1 MVAAKPPGTGAKPKV
16 NIKLGMIVHCQA
28 MRTVRRSM
36 GDPSGDTAAGKDPFR
51 RAFVWLAAITL
62 LAFILSA
69 LYEPHADLSLFF
81 LHRQDRWLLFG
92 ASLLLIICFW
102 QLPARHEPMVGSLRV
117 AIAAAGCMAL
127 IAFAGHYWILSGYDM
142 SRDEQMAT
150 FDAVVFGR
158 RGVAALLPELWRAHS
173 DVLNTVF
180 MYRADPRA
188 AWISDYLPLN
198 AALRAIVGAFAT
210 PALTGPLMTLI
221 GGLALWSCAR
231 RIWPEDR
238 EPAVVGL
245 LLYIGSAQILA
256 NGMTA
261 YAMPGHLAL
270 NLVWL
275 RLFLQRRIWSDAMA
289 LVVAF
294 VAVGLHQ
301 PIMHP
306 LFAAPVLSL
315 LLLERSWRR
324 AALYF
329 AGYLAI
335 GYFWY
340 LWPTWMASIVQM
352 APPAGGS
359 GTADYL
365 NRLTAA
371 LAKDND
377 LRAADMA
384 SNLLRFVAWGPV
396 LLLPLA
402 MVGLGAVRRDRL
414 AAALAGSIALTIVV
428 MTVILPYQGHGFGY
442 RYLHGLIGNAILLAL
457 FGWKSMPADLPRWR
471 PLLIR
476 TTLAGVVVLLPVQM
490 WMAHAFYAPSAR
502 ISKQIDRMDADYVV
516 IGGNDAPFATDLV
529 VNPPYLDRRPL
540 RLLREEMD
548 PVLMRT
554 LCASSA
560 RIGLVDDEILAPIA
574 VYYGTPQSTKAA
586 AANRALADKLQS
598 AGCQVFIIGHP
609 S

>member
-51 RAFVWLAAITL
+51 RAFVWLAAATL

-69 LYEPHADLSLFF
+69 LYEPHVDLSLFF

-158 RGVAALLPELWRAHS
+158 GWVAAPLPELWRAHS

-198 AALRAIVGAFAT
+198 AALRAIVGTFAT

-275 RLFLQRRIWSDAMA
+275 RLFLQRGIWSDAMA

-352 APPAGGS
+352 APPAGGG

-365 NRLTAA
+365 NRLMAA

-384 SNLLRFVAWGPV
+384 SNLLRFVAWEHV

-402 MVGLGAVRRDRL
+402 IAGLGAVRRNRL
-414 AAALAGSIALTIVV
+414 AAVLAGSIALTVVV

-516 IGGNDAPFATDLV
+516 IGGSDAPFATDLI

-540 RLLREEMD
+540 RLWREKID
-548 PVLMRT
+548 SAAALAI
-554 LCASSA
+554 CAERPSVA
-560 RIGLVDDEILAPIA
+560 FIDGKALEPILA
-574 VYYGTPQSTKAA
+574 YYGLRSATGDDSAD
-586 AANRALADKLQS
+586 RAVEQKLRN
-598 AGCQVFIIGHP
+598 AGCDIVD
-609 S
+609 